1 MNSCGFRR
9 AEALLL
15 GKARWNMNGKF
26 ELNDAVIYG
35 SHGLCTLCEIA
46 EKDFGGAARA
56 YYVLRPAYSGSS
68 VFYVPVDSEVLTAK
82 MRRVKSAAELRA
94 LLGAAEDEDAWIED
108 DRARQNHLRQV
119 LDGGD
124 TKALLATLRSL
135 YRRRVSL
142 VGAGRKLRAADDR
155 LLRDIE
161 KLLLDELSLSFV
173 LEREDL
179 FPLLPGKA
187 ELCEIA

>member
-142 VGAGRKLRAADDR
+142 VGPAAPRHRETAARRALALLCAGARGSVPAAFRESRA
-155 LLRDIE
+155 L
-161 KLLLDELSLSFV
+161 
-173 LEREDL
+173 
-179 FPLLPGKA
+179 
-187 ELCEIA
+187 